1 MNKVVVLLST
11 YNGANYLEQLLNS
24 ILNQSN
30 VDVEIRVRDD
40 GSNDGTRSILK
51 NYSNQHKNIIVEY
64 GQNEGWR
71 KSFFDLMF
79 SVSPEDNVFYAFA
92 DQDDVWMK
100 DKLSTAVSMIKNAD
114 MPMLYHSNLTIVNKE
129 LEELKPMYPMDM
141 NPSTKNPEA
150 YFEGI
155 GVGATMVM
163 NDKLLS
169 LIQKHKPQ
177 LEVTHDA
184 YVIELANI
192 LGCTVY
198 DKQSHILYRRHEEN
212 ATGYGKNANQATP
225 TLLDRYKKYK
235 KAPKNGFSER
245 AEELL
250 KGYGNLIDK
259 SEYDFLEKVSTYRN
273 KLKNK
278 LYLLFDNKMKATTLR
293 KTLQMKYRVINNT
306 L

>member
-11 YNGANYLEQLLNS
+11 YNGANYLEQLLDS
-24 ILNQSN
+24 ILNQSD

-51 NYSNQHKNIIVEY
+51 NYSKQHKNIIVKY

-79 SVSPEDNVFYAFA
+79 SVSPEDRVFYAFA
-92 DQDDVWMK
+92 DQDDVWMR

-129 LEELKPMYPMDM
+129 LEELKPMYPMNM

-163 NDKLLS
+163 NNKLLS

-177 LEVTHDA
+177 LEITHDA
-184 YVIELANI
+184 YVIELSNI

-250 KGYGNLIDK
+250 KGYQNILD
-259 SEYDFLEKVSTYRN
+259 EKNKEILLKIANYRN
-273 KLKNK
+273 NLWYKIE
-278 LYLLFDNKMKATTLR
+278 LLFNPKMKASTVR
-293 KTLQMKYRVINNT
+293 KTLQMKFRVINNT

>member
-11 YNGANYLEQLLNS
+11 YNGANYLEQLLDS
-24 ILNQSN
+24 ILNQSD

-51 NYSNQHKNIIVEY
+51 NYSKQHKNIIVKY
-64 GQNEGWR
+64 SQNEGWR

-79 SVSPEDNVFYAFA
+79 SVSPEDRVFYAFA
-92 DQDDVWMK
+92 DQDDVWMR

-129 LEELKPMYPMDM
+129 LEELKPMYPMNM

-163 NDKLLS
+163 NNKLLS

-177 LEVTHDA
+177 LEITHDA
-184 YVIELANI
+184 YVIELSNI

-212 ATGYGKNANQATP
+212 ATVYGKNPNHATP

-250 KGYGNLIDK
+250 KGYQNILD
-259 SEYDFLEKVSTYRN
+259 EKNKEILLKIANYRN
-273 KLKNK
+273 NLWYKIE
-278 LYLLFDNKMKATTLR
+278 LLFNPKMKASTVR
-293 KTLQMKYRVINNT
+293 KSLQMKFRVINNT